1 MGTIVVGTIV
11 FATLAAVVIRLVYN
25 TRKGKNGCGCGC
37 AGCDK
42 RVSE

>member
-1 MGTIVVGTIV
+1 MGTVVVGTIV

-25 TRKGKNGCGCGC
+25 AHKGKTGCGCGC